1 MAVSLSKGQ
10 KVDLTK
16 GHPGLNNLLV
26 GLGWDPSVAGMDL
39 DASVFLLGENGKVT
53 GEQDFIFY
61 NNPQGGQGS
70 VIYSGDNRSG
80 QGVQDDEQIRI
91 DLGRVPQHVH
101 RIAFSITIHDGEV
114 KRQNFGQVQNAYVR
128 VLDENGGQVQVHYD
142 LGRDFSVE
150 TAIVVAELYRHKG
163 EWKFSAT
170 GSGFSGGLAALCHNF
185 GIEVESPPVS
195 AGANQMNSMQNNGG
209 YGQPVQ
215 QNYSQHPQSY
225 GQPAQQSYSQ
235 PSYSPSYPAAQPMGS
250 PVPGGAGQHSSG
262 FTCPRCASQNIM
274 TGKKGF
280 GLGKA
285 AIGGLVL
292 GPIGL
297 LGGFI
302 GGNKLKLTC
311 VSCSFS
317 WEPGQSE
324 ISRVTDTLKN
334 QAKNLIQKY
343 KTSDSLD
350 AITAGLALTAMAD
363 GVLDPAERQKV
374 QEFITQNPELNSFG
388 PGQALSKFEA
398 AVATITRDPYRG
410 KEAALGK
417 LHKLR
422 SKPDLARLVVRYCVA
437 VGYADGHF
445 SYEEQQMVSDICRVL
460 NLNPSEFLY

>member
-1 MAVSLSKGQ
+1 
-10 KVDLTK
+10 
-16 GHPGLNNLLV
+16 
-26 GLGWDPSVAGMDL
+26 
-39 DASVFLLGENGKVT
+39 
-53 GEQDFIFY
+53 
-61 NNPQGGQGS
+61 
-70 VIYSGDNRSG
+70 
-80 QGVQDDEQIRI
+80 
-91 DLGRVPQHVH
+91 
-101 RIAFSITIHDGEV
+101 
-114 KRQNFGQVQNAYVR
+114 
-128 VLDENGGQVQVHYD
+128 
-142 LGRDFSVE
+142 
-150 TAIVVAELYRHKG
+150 
-163 EWKFSAT
+163 
-170 GSGFSGGLAALCHNF
+170 
-185 GIEVESPPVS
+185 
-195 AGANQMNSMQNNGG
+195 
-209 YGQPVQ
+209 
-215 QNYSQHPQSY
+215 
-225 GQPAQQSYSQ
+225 
-235 PSYSPSYPAAQPMGS
+235 
-250 PVPGGAGQHSSG
+250 
-262 FTCPRCASQNIM
+262 M

>member
-16 GHPGLNNLLV
+16 GQPGLNNLLV
-26 GLGWDPSVAGMDL
+26 GLGWDPSQSGMDL
-39 DASVFLLGENGKVT
+39 DASVFLLAENGKVT
-53 GEQDFIFY
+53 GEQDFVFY

-91 DLGRVPQHVH
+91 DLRRVPQHVH
-101 RIAFSITIHDGEV
+101 RIAFTITIHEGESR
-114 KRQNFGQVQNAYVR
+114 RQNFGQVQNAYVR
-128 VLDENGGQVQVHYD
+128 ALDEPSGQVLVQYN

-150 TAIVVAELYRHKG
+150 TAVVVAELYRYKG

-185 GIEVESPPVS
+185 GIEVESPQPSPS
-195 AGANQMNSMQNNGG
+195 AVTGNAFGSNPAPSYQQE
-209 YGQPVQ
+209 QPQ
-215 QNYSQHPQSY
+215 RSFTP
-225 GQPAQQSYSQ
+225 QQSYNNTM
-235 PSYSPSYPAAQPMGS
+235 PAGRPMGGS
-250 PVPGGAGQHSSG
+250 VHNPMQGTGPSHSSGSG
-262 FTCPRCASQNIM
+262 FTCSRCGSQNIM

-311 VSCSFS
+311 VNCNHS

-324 ISRVTDTLKN
+324 ISRITDTLKN
-334 QAKNLIQKY
+334 QAKNVIQQY
-343 KTSDSLD
+343 KTAESLD
-350 AITAGLALTAMAD
+350 GIVAGLALVAMAD
-363 GVLDPAERQKV
+363 GRLEHAEKQKV
-374 QEFITQNPELNSFG
+374 QEFITQSPELSSFG
-388 PGQALSKFEA
+388 PGKALSKFDYF
-398 AVATITRDPYRG
+398 VGNMTRDHYRG
-410 KEAALGK
+410 KEEALGK

-422 SKPDLARLVVRYCVA
+422 SKPDLAKLVVRYCVA
-437 VGYADGHF
+437 VGYADGDF
-445 SYEEQQMVSDICRVL
+445 SYEEQQMVSDICRML